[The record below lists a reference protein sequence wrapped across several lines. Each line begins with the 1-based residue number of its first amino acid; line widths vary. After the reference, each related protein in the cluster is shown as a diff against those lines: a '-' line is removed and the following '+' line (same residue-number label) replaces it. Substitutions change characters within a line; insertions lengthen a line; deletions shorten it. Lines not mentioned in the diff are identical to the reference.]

1 MTDQER
7 KLRILNKLKNIV
19 YFALG
24 ITVLFLG
31 ISSVI
36 AAHWSTSAILSN
48 IMWILLGLFIIGEG
62 VVSVTKSF
70 EALSSKGK
78 IAQAVDWILIL
89 FGIIFGNIAYLMDKN
104 SWLIIAIII
113 LVTSSIPI
121 KEDFEK

>member
-1 MTDQER
+1 M
-7 KLRILNKLKNIV
+7 
-19 YFALG
+19 
-24 ITVLFLG
+24 
-31 ISSVI
+31 
-36 AAHWSTSAILSN
+36 
-48 IMWILLGLFIIGEG
+48 FIIGEG

>member
-36 AAHWSTSAILSN
+36 AARWSTSAILSN

>member
-1 MTDQER
+1 M
-7 KLRILNKLKNIV
+7 
-19 YFALG
+19 
-24 ITVLFLG
+24 
-31 ISSVI
+31 
-36 AAHWSTSAILSN
+36 
-48 IMWILLGLFIIGEG
+48 FIIGEG

-78 IAQAVDWILIL
+78 ITQAVDWILIL